1 MSGVGLEALER
12 LFGTITET
20 PAEDLDRTG
29 FRFVLNRLAVSESN
43 LAVPYCLDNLAEL
56 PDLAPECAHYLGRF
70 SADLGMQRRTVSFVA
85 SSDCIYDWQAMHL
98 VAALVDSGE
107 VCAELVGFCSQVA
120 VDRNRHFALRSVCID
135 LISRRGAHHQIQ
147 ELRRRFAEE
156 SFEEVRAAI
165 LLASARLEAAERG
178 IFLRAC
184 RGISPALDAAI
195 QIALG

>member
-98 VAALVDSGE
+98 VGALVDSRE
-107 VCAELVGFCSQVA
+107 ACAELIDFCSQVA

-135 LISRRGAHHQIQ
+135 LISRRGAYHQIQ

-156 SFEEVRAAI
+156 PIEEVRAAI

-184 RGISPALDAAI
+184 RGITPALDAAI